1 MPREPYAYT
10 VEDWM
15 RLNDSLEADRD
26 AIAFLEEE
34 RLKLKAMAARAQEL
48 VTRRAALEAEKQTV
62 TKELQ
67 AILEQGRTVA
77 TFLRAGLKQSLGE
90 RNEKLTQF
98 GIRPFRGRSRRKAA
112 ADPSS

>member
-1 MPREPYAYT
+1 MDGKSAYSPEVQHRRVLRAEIRNT
-10 VEDWM
+10 FQPF
-15 RLNDSLEADRD
+15 RIS
-26 AIAFLEEE
+26 
-34 RLKLKAMAARAQEL
+34 AAKF
-48 VTRRAALEAEKQTV
+48 EAEKQTV

-67 AILEQGRTVA
+67 AILEEGRTVA